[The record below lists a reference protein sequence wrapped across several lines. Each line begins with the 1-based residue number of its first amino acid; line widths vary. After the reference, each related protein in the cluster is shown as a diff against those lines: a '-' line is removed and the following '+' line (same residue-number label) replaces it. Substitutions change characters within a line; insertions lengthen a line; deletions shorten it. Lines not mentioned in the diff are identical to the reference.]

1 MKEID
6 SIFLQGLGAG
16 LFVCDAAK
24 RDFLIV
30 KISPSFTVVTGYT
43 GEEAVNEKLSLL
55 YGSKTE
61 AATVKAINR
70 ALRNARPFR
79 GELLCHRSNAT
90 AVWCELIAVPMPVAN
105 GLSASFAMGLIDISE
120 RKKREEDLR
129 AQEANSRRIFE
140 NAIEGI
146 YQSTPQ
152 GRYLNVN
159 VALARMY
166 GYRSTDALLK
176 QVSDIGNQ
184 IYVDFSMREKFK
196 NLMSEADCVR
206 GLEYQVRRRDG
217 RVIWISE
224 NARVVRDGNGSIRY
238 YEGFIEE
245 ITLRKEAEAA
255 LQQSQQQLIETSR
268 QIGLAEM
275 ANGILHNVG
284 NALNSV
290 NVSASIAADRVV
302 NSKVGGLSK
311 AMALL
316 DNHEADLANFL
327 TSNPKGQQWVTYLRQ
342 LAQHLIQ
349 ERTDLQEELKSLK
362 KSAEHANEIIAFQQ
376 DYAKTLR
383 RVETVNAIDLVE
395 DALRMNVN
403 SLARHHIEVVR
414 EYSPNLPRVTVQKHG
429 VLQIL
434 VNLIQNAK
442 KACEGS
448 DLPDRRLI
456 LSVTFSPEEDRIRID
471 VHDSGAGIPSENLA
485 RIFTHG
491 FTTRKNGHGFGLHS
505 GARIAKELGGSLT
518 AHSEGV
524 GKGSTFTLE
533 FPSQSVTKKP
543 ANVRCV
549 PL

>member
-1 MKEID
+1 
-6 SIFLQGLGAG
+6 
-16 LFVCDAAK
+16 
-24 RDFLIV
+24 
-30 KISPSFTVVTGYT
+30 
-43 GEEAVNEKLSLL
+43 
-55 YGSKTE
+55 
-61 AATVKAINR
+61 
-70 ALRNARPFR
+70 
-79 GELLCHRSNAT
+79 
-90 AVWCELIAVPMPVAN
+90 
-105 GLSASFAMGLIDISE
+105 
-120 RKKREEDLR
+120 
-129 AQEANSRRIFE
+129 
-140 NAIEGI
+140 
-146 YQSTPQ
+146 
-152 GRYLNVN
+152 
-159 VALARMY
+159 
-166 GYRSTDALLK
+166 
-176 QVSDIGNQ
+176 
-184 IYVDFSMREKFK
+184 
-196 NLMSEADCVR
+196 
-206 GLEYQVRRRDG
+206 
-217 RVIWISE
+217 
-224 NARVVRDGNGSIRY
+224 
-238 YEGFIEE
+238 
-245 ITLRKEAEAA
+245 
-255 LQQSQQQLIETSR
+255 
-268 QIGLAEM
+268 M

-376 DYAKTLR
+376 DYAKTSR

-448 DLPDRRLI
+448 DLPDKRLI

-471 VHDSGAGIPSENLA
+471 VHDSGVGIPSENLA